1 MAKIKAIVPFVFF
14 EETRGTV
21 NVDEGA
27 EEVIDDAEAQRL
39 AAAGI
44 VEIISNSKPARHT
57 PVETADKKPAVE
69 TADKKVK

>member
-1 MAKIKAIVPFVFF
+1 MAKIKAIVPFAFY
-14 EETRGTV
+14 EEKRGTV

-27 EEVIDDAEAQRL
+27 EDVIDDAEAQRL

-44 VEIISNSKPARHT
+44 VEIIGAVKPARHA

-69 TADKKVK
+69 TADKKLK